1 MREKLTFGECMP
13 LLSGGVSEPEESC
26 HALRLERVLVLRA
39 SQFQLSSLELLTAAR
54 GIFSSNFQE
63 HL

>member
-1 MREKLTFGECMP
+1 MVTIVHSTQPTAAVVPK
-13 LLSGGVSEPEESC
+13 ESC
-26 HALRLERVLVLRA
+26 HALRLEGMPVLRA

-54 GIFSSNFQE
+54 GSFNSNFQE